1 MMEQRAILL
10 NEQDD
15 VATALT
21 DLAKG
26 ERVSVTA
33 GERCVEATMLD
44 DIPFGHKYALKDI
57 GAGEDVLKYGLP
69 IGQALEDVKMG
80 SWVHVHNCR
89 SERFGHR
96 HQKYGVNA

>member
-1 MMEQRAILL
+1 MERRAILL

-15 VATALT
+15 VATALI

-26 ERVSVTA
+26 DQVSVRA
-33 GERCVEATMLD
+33 GERCVEVTLQN
-44 DIPFGHKYALKDI
+44 DIPFGHKYALRDI
-57 GAGEDVLKYGLP
+57 GTGEDVLKYGLP
-69 IGQALEDVKMG
+69 IGQALEEVKVG